1 VNSLSFSAFLVV
13 SKPQLERMP
22 ALPATCLL
30 FALGAPMVIALAAP
44 GLAALDFSAVPP
56 SVWLLGAYIVICPT
70 VLAYFVNYWALRHAT
85 SSLVA
90 FFVYLQ
96 PLVAATFAAIFL
108 GEAITVHLILS
119 FLLVAAGIGL
129 VAIRARR

>member
-1 VNSLSFSAFLVV
+1 MLQYGDIRID
-13 SKPQLERMP
+13 P
-22 ALPATCLL
+22 
-30 FALGAPMVIALAAP
+30 
-44 GLAALDFSAVPP
+44 
-56 SVWLLGAYIVICPT
+56 PT
-70 VLAYFVNYWALRHAT
+70 VLAYFINYWALRHAA

-108 GEAITVHLILS
+108 GEAITVHLLLS

-129 VAIRARR
+129 VALKARR